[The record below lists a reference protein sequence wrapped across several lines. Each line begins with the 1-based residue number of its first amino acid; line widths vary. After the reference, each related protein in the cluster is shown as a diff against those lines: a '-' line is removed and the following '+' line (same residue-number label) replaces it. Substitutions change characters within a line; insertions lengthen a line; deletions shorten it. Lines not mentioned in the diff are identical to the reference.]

1 MPSVLEFQLKH
12 TLGVDLDVLTNL
24 YFLYSGGP
32 PAVADCE
39 AFAASTATIW
49 SSVFAP
55 LANEDILLTQV
66 TVTDI
71 TSPTSSRGIYSGSLA
86 GTRAGA
92 KLGAAVCALSN
103 YTIARRYRGG
113 KPRSYWP
120 WGVSSDVTAP
130 QEWTSSF
137 LTAWADADAAFFTY
151 ILGLSSGTTLIRDH
165 VNVSFYE
172 GFTTRPDP
180 PIAGVRAKNISTPR
194 SPTAIYDVIESTSY
208 NPLLASQ
215 RRRNT
220 HRR

>member
-1 MPSVLEFQLKH
+1 MPSVIELQLKH

-32 PAVADCE
+32 PDVTDCE
-39 AFAASTATIW
+39 AFASATAGYW
-49 SSVFAP
+49 SAELAP

-66 TVTDI
+66 TCTDI
-71 TSPTSSRGIYSGSLA
+71 TSPTSARGIWAGSNA

-130 QEWTSSF
+130 QQWTGAF
-137 LTAWADADAAFFTY
+137 LTAWATADAAFFGY
-151 ILGLSSGTTLIRDH
+151 VLAASSGTTILRNH

-194 SPTAIYDVIESTSY
+194 SPTAIYDLIESTSY